1 MSENSINGNTEPQQ
15 PQPQREQQLE
25 MVAAANAHIKQQ
37 AETPIHSFDRDA
49 SPGAKREEAERG
61 IPKDLLP
68 DFRNLGTKRGGLHT
82 ELGTSDVEQ
91 IKQALSAAQK
101 KPIAPVKTTGH
112 KRLSS
117 GGPRTPRTPR
127 TPSGTSG
134 AATATATD
142 SQSRIPEWYR
152 VGWTAFSTQPNPGGP
167 IQLAAAENKLE
178 DPLERMVSFLFFSK
192 WWGQGGAIFTIG
204 VIFWSLGT
212 LGGGFITF
220 GVGCLFVLT
229 YSQITRQRFQ
239 RLARD
244 DIDRG
249 LTLLQFLDQDK
260 ESVEWLNSFLQKFW
274 VIFEPVMSAY
284 VIDNID
290 TYLVDYLPN
299 FLDSVRLNTFTL
311 GTKPFRVESVRMLQE
326 PESDTVSMDWN
337 VSFKPNDLSDMTKKQ
352 LENKVNPKVML
363 TIRLGKGMVGA
374 GIPVLVED
382 MSFQGAMR
390 IKLKFMSKFPH
401 VRMVEA
407 CFLKKPDFDY
417 VLKPI
422 GGETFGFDVNNIP
435 GLQSIVRDQVH
446 AILGPMMYYP
456 NVFSF
461 DVEKFFSGE
470 LDITQANGVLA
481 VTVYSTTTI
490 NTRDISGQV
499 NPYIRFYLDKAQE
512 LGRTSVQEN
521 TLDPRW
527 NETHFLMLNNLTSM
541 LSLELRNQST
551 GSKDR
556 RIARAHFD
564 LKELENDE
572 DHSLEDADLDLRH
585 NGKPIGQ
592 IKVDMRYMP
601 VSKPIPRDDGTVE
614 PAAESNSGILR
625 FTVHE
630 CRKLGSARLNPYVR
644 VMINGAERI
653 HTPIFKRNPNPKFER
668 SGEVV
673 VLDQTAVFIRVEVKD
688 SISLAEDPVIGVWR
702 NYLVTMIQDLD
713 NATDGWWDLALDNG
727 DKAQGRIRLGFQW
740 KPVVMTGLSDAM
752 GGHGLY
758 MPPIGVV
765 RITFWR
771 ARDLKNVDGVAGKS
785 DPYVRV
791 LSGSQIRTRTEV
803 IDNNLDPE
811 WGETQYIPVH
821 SNKEDLKLEVMDW
834 NAKTKDKSLG
844 FTTLKMRDLVK
855 QCTGNQENNPDK
867 WYDYVG
873 KPVDQWVALKSS
885 DRSPAKGELQ
895 YKAEFY
901 PTLALPQIE
910 EIEEDQVEQGE
921 EGEEK
926 ENGTVEA
933 TTRHIP
939 ESPTHDLHG
948 VPIRYTPDDI
958 VDLSVYNTG
967 VLTVKIHEVKMPT
980 VSHAYCQLLIDA
992 LMPQFHTQKLKGRT
1006 LTFNETGDAFV
1017 KEADFSRV
1025 AIEIKPADADEK
1037 DDMKLGYWVDK
1048 VASIVRRI
1056 QTNQRNGVDDEEGQ
1070 WYPLLGTALPDAW
1083 IRLSFDYTPLV
1094 NFTLNPDESL
1104 DNQGQLT
1111 VTLLDAKDLMAADKS
1126 GTSDPYVV
1134 FTVNGDRVH
1143 KSATIKKTLNPSWKN
1158 ETFTVP
1164 IQSRVTA
1171 SFRIEVFDWNQF
1183 LGDEPLGSGGISIRG
1198 DFVES
1203 FVAKQVKIPLDGVAG
1218 VTGYVRVRF
1227 LWQPQLLIRK
1237 KTHTSILGTT
1247 SVNMNTSATAT
1258 NSNMLSPTSAANMRS
1273 PTLRPQGPSSSLTP
1287 PTITRSSTL
1296 TPASSVT
1303 SISTPPST
1311 VGVTPP
1317 RNNNNNN
1324 NNNNNMNNMNNGTN
1338 ASTTSS
1344 HVRSPSQASS
1354 VLSVQDR
1361 RSIDTMSMND
1371 DGLQHGD
1378 GTSTGMDGMLTI
1390 KIIEAR
1396 NLRGVDRTGTSDP
1409 FVRLRVGK
1417 KQVYKTKHIKKTLT
1431 PQWNDTFQC
1440 SVSSQPTPINIKVKD
1455 YNRFST
1461 SVELGTCQWNVW
1473 DLLQPQNQVMSFD
1486 EWLPLYPKGQ
1496 GEIHIRID
1504 FSR

>member
-1 MSENSINGNTEPQQ
+1 INGNDTNQQ
-15 PQPQREQQLE
+15 RQRREQLE
-25 MVAAANAHIKQQ
+25 MVANANAHIMQQ
-37 AETPIHSFDRDA
+37 AKTPIHSFDPDA
-49 SPGAKREEAERG
+49 APKVKREEAERN

-68 DFRNLGTKRGGLHT
+68 DFRNFGNKRGGLQT

-117 GGPRTPRTPR
+117 GPRTPRTPR
-127 TPSGTSG
+127 TPSGTT
-134 AATATATD
+134 AAALPD
-142 SQSRIPEWYR
+142 SLQSRIPEWYR
-152 VGWTAFSTQPNPGGP
+152 VGWTAFSTRPNPGGP
-167 IQLAAAENKLE
+167 IQLAAAENKAE
-178 DPLERMVSFLFFSK
+178 DPLENMVSFLFFSE
-192 WWGQGGAIFTIG
+192 WWGQGGAVFTIG
-204 VIFWSLGT
+204 IIFWLLGT

-220 GVGCLFVLT
+220 AIGCLFVLT
-229 YSQITRQRFQ
+229 YSQITQRRFE

-249 LTLLQFLDQDK
+249 LTYLQFLEQDK

-274 VIFEPVMSAY
+274 VIFEPVLSAY

-290 TYLVDYLPN
+290 TYLVDYLPG
-299 FLDSVRLNTFTL
+299 FLDSVRLTTFTL
-311 GTKPFRVESVRMLQE
+311 GTKPFRVESVRMLQQQE
-326 PESDTVSMDWN
+326 ADTVSMDWI

-407 CFLKKPDFDY
+407 CFLKKPHFDY

-422 GGETFGFDVNNIP
+422 GGETFGLDVTNIP
-435 GLQSIVRDQVH
+435 GLQSFVRDQVH

-481 VTVYSTTTI
+481 ITVYSTSTI
-490 NTRDISGQV
+490 TASDISGEV

-527 NETHFLMLNNLTSM
+527 NETHFLMLNNLTST
-541 LSLELRNQST
+541 LSLELRNQSSS
-551 GSKDR
+551 SKDR

-564 LKELENDE
+564 LKELENDN
-572 DHSLEDADLDLRH
+572 DYSLTDTELDLRH
-585 NGKPIGQ
+585 NGKPVGQ
-592 IKVDMRYMP
+592 VKVDMRYMP

-630 CRKLGSARLNPYVR
+630 CRKLGSMRLNPYVR

-653 HTPIFKRNPNPKFER
+653 NTPIFKRNPNPKFER

-702 NYLVTMIQDLD
+702 SYLVDMIQELD
-713 NATDGWWDLALDNG
+713 NTTDGWWDLALDNG

-740 KPVVMTGLSDAM
+740 KPVLMTGLSEAM
-752 GGHGLY
+752 GGLGLY
-758 MPPIGVV
+758 RPPIGVV
-765 RITFWR
+765 RLTFWR
-771 ARDLKNVDGVAGKS
+771 ARDLKNVDGVGGKS

-811 WGETQYIPVH
+811 WGETQYVPVH

-844 FTTLKMRDLVK
+844 FTTLRMADLVK
-855 QCTGNQENNPDK
+855 QYTGSQEKNPDK
-867 WYDYVG
+867 WYEYVG
-873 KPVDQWVALKSS
+873 KPIDGWVVLKSS
-885 DRSPAKGELQ
+885 DRSTAKGELQ
-895 YKAEFY
+895 YTAEFY
-901 PTLALPQIE
+901 PTLAVPKTE
-910 EIEEDQVEQGE
+910 E
-921 EGEEK
+921 EEK
-926 ENGTVEA
+926 ETDAVPDEHGNGIIEEEDSNFKTTDKETKQVEL
-933 TTRHIP
+933 
-939 ESPTHDLHG
+939 PTHDLHG

-958 VDLSVYNTG
+958 VDLPTYNSG

-980 VSHAYCQLLIDA
+980 VSNAYCQLLVDA
-992 LMPQFHTQKLKGRT
+992 LMPQFQTQKMKGRT
-1006 LTFNETGDAFV
+1006 LAFNETGDAFV

-1025 AIEIKPADADEK
+1025 AIEIKPADADDK
-1037 DDMKLGYWVDK
+1037 DDLKLGYWVDQ
-1048 VASIVRRI
+1048 VTNIIRRI
-1056 QTNQRNGVDDEEGQ
+1056 QSNTRNDKEEEEGEWFQ
-1070 WYPLLGTALPDAW
+1070 LLGTTVPGGW
-1083 IRLSFDYTPLV
+1083 IRLSFDYTPLI

-1111 VTLLDAKDLMAADKS
+1111 VTLLDAKELMAADKS

-1134 FTVNGDRVH
+1134 FTVNGERVH
-1143 KSATIKKTLNPSWKN
+1143 KSATIKKSLNPSWKN

-1183 LGDEPLGSGGISIRG
+1183 LGDIPLGSGGISIRG

-1203 FVAKQVKIPLDGVAG
+1203 FVARQVKIPLDGIAG
-1218 VTGYVRVRF
+1218 VSGHVRVRF

-1247 SVNMNTSATAT
+1247 SVNMTTSATAT
-1258 NSNMLSPTSAANMRS
+1258 NSNMLSPSAAANMRT
-1273 PTLRPQGPSSSLTP
+1273 PTLRPPGPQAP
-1287 PTITRSSTL
+1287 PPPPSVSRSATL
-1296 TPASSVT
+1296 TPASAAT
-1303 SISTPPST
+1303 AALPSIAGTPVSPS
-1311 VGVTPP
+1311 
-1317 RNNNNNN
+1317 R
-1324 NNNNNMNNMNNGTN
+1324 NGTN
-1338 ASTTSS
+1338 ASITSS

-1354 VLSVQDR
+1354 IVSMQDR
-1361 RSIDTMSMND
+1361 RSIDTMSIND

-1378 GTSTGMDGMLTI
+1378 DSAVGMNGTVTI

-1396 NLRGVDRTGTSDP
+1396 NLRGVDRSGTSDP
-1409 FVRLRVGK
+1409 FVRLRVGN
-1417 KQVYKTKHIKKTLT
+1417 KQVHKTKHMKKTLT
-1431 PQWNDTFQC
+1431 PKWNETFQC
-1440 SVSSQPTPINIKVKD
+1440 PISSQPTSLNIKVKD

-1461 SVELGTCQWNVW
+1461 SIELGQCQWNIW
-1473 DLLQPQNQVMSFD
+1473 DLIRPQDQLKSID
-1486 EWLPLYPKGQ
+1486 RWLPLYPTGQ
-1496 GEIHIRID
+1496 GEIHIAID
-1504 FSR
+1504 FSG